1 MIVVGSILNSKTY
14 WRNIMENQTTKKS
27 TMIHKENEW
36 EWKFV
41 GIWADMIKDTGLAE
55 KLKNFP
61 ASETL
66 ILFQNYEKPLEI
78 IQNNLQLRNQYNQLK
93 SGGKKDD
100 LQFMED
106 SIQKQIENLG
116 LMQELC
122 IYISGASDCLI
133 IRTSDSTD

>member
-66 ILFQNYEKPLEI
+66 ILFKPYEKPLEI
-78 IQNNLQLRNQYNQLK
+78 IQENLRLRNHYYQLK
-93 SGGKKDD
+93 SCDKKKDVKV
-100 LQFMED
+100 MED
-106 SIQKQIENLG
+106 AIQKHIENLPFSP
-116 LMQELC
+116 ELC
-122 IYISGASDCLI
+122 IYSLESDNCLKI
-133 IRTSDSTD
+133 

>member
-1 MIVVGSILNSKTY
+1 MIEADTILNSKTY

-55 KLKNFP
+55 KLKNFS

-66 ILFQNYEKPLEI
+66 ILFKPYEKPLEI
-78 IQNNLQLRNQYNQLK
+78 IQENLRLRNQYNQLK

-100 LQFMED
+100 IKVMED
-106 SIQKQIENLG
+106 AIQKQIENLPFSP
-116 LMQELC
+116 ELY
-122 IYISGASDCLI
+122 IYSLDSDNCLKI
-133 IRTSDSTD
+133 

>member
-1 MIVVGSILNSKTY
+1 MIEADTILNSKTY

-66 ILFQNYEKPLEI
+66 ILFKPYEKPLEI
-78 IQNNLQLRNQYNQLK
+78 IQENLRLRNQYNQLK

-100 LQFMED
+100 IKVMED
-106 SIQKQIENLG
+106 AIQKQIESL
-116 LMQELC
+116 LFSPELY
-122 IYISGASDCLI
+122 IYSLESDNCLKI
-133 IRTSDSTD
+133 

>member
-1 MIVVGSILNSKTY
+1 MIEADTILNSKTY

-41 GIWADMIKDTGLAE
+41 GIWADMITDTGLAE

-61 ASETL
+61 ASKTL
-66 ILFQNYEKPLEI
+66 ILFKPYEKPLEI
-78 IQNNLQLRNQYNQLK
+78 IQENLRLRNQYNQLK

-100 LQFMED
+100 IKVMED
-106 SIQKQIENLG
+106 AIQKQIENLPFSP
-116 LMQELC
+116 ELC
-122 IYISGASDCLI
+122 IYSLESDNCLKI
-133 IRTSDSTD
+133 

>member
-1 MIVVGSILNSKTY
+1 MIVLDPILNSKTN

-27 TMIHKENEW
+27 TMIHKENDW

-66 ILFQNYEKPLEI
+66 ILFKPYEKPLEI
-78 IQNNLQLRNQYNQLK
+78 IQENLRLRNQYNQLK

-100 LQFMED
+100 IKVMED
-106 SIQKQIENLG
+106 AIQKQIESLPFSP
-116 LMQELC
+116 ELC
-122 IYISGASDCLI
+122 IYSLESDNCLKI
-133 IRTSDSTD
+133 

>member
-41 GIWADMIKDTGLAE
+41 GIWADMIKDTRLAE

-66 ILFQNYEKPLEI
+66 ILFKPYEKPLEI
-78 IQNNLQLRNQYNQLK
+78 IQENLRLRNHYYQLK
-93 SGGKKDD
+93 SCDKKDD
-100 LQFMED
+100 VKVMED
-106 SIQKQIENLG
+106 AIQTQIENLPFSP
-116 LMQELC
+116 ELY
-122 IYISGASDCLI
+122 IYSLESDNCLKI
-133 IRTSDSTD
+133 

>member
-1 MIVVGSILNSKTY
+1 MIVVGTILNSKTY

-66 ILFQNYEKPLEI
+66 ILFKPYEKTLEI
-78 IQNNLQLRNQYNQLK
+78 IQENLRLRNHYYQLK
-93 SGGKKDD
+93 SCDKKKDVKV
-100 LQFMED
+100 MED
-106 SIQKQIENLG
+106 AIQKHIENLPFSP
-116 LMQELC
+116 ELC
-122 IYISGASDCLI
+122 IYSLESDNCLKI
-133 IRTSDSTD
+133 

>member
-1 MIVVGSILNSKTY
+1 MIEAGPILISKTY
-14 WRNIMENQTTKKS
+14 WGNIMENQTTKKS

-66 ILFQNYEKPLEI
+66 ILFKPYEKPLEI
-78 IQNNLQLRNQYNQLK
+78 IQENLRLRNQYNQLK

-100 LQFMED
+100 IKVMED
-106 SIQKQIENLG
+106 AIQKQIESLPFSP
-116 LMQELC
+116 ELC
-122 IYISGASDCLI
+122 IYSFESDNCLKI
-133 IRTSDSTD
+133 

>member
-55 KLKNFP
+55 KLKNFS

-66 ILFQNYEKPLEI
+66 ILFKPYEKPLEI
-78 IQNNLQLRNQYNQLK
+78 IQENLRLRNQYNQLK

-100 LQFMED
+100 VKVMED
-106 SIQKQIENLG
+106 AIQSQIENLPFSP
-116 LMQELC
+116 ELC
-122 IYISGASDCLI
+122 IYSPESDNCLKI
-133 IRTSDSTD
+133 

>member
-1 MIVVGSILNSKTY
+1 
-14 WRNIMENQTTKKS
+14 MENQTTKKS

-66 ILFQNYEKPLEI
+66 ILFKPYEKPLEI
-78 IQNNLQLRNQYNQLK
+78 IQENLRLRNQYNQLK
-93 SGGKKDD
+93 SGDKKDNIKV
-100 LQFMED
+100 MED
-106 SIQKQIENLG
+106 DIQKQIESLPFSP
-116 LMQELC
+116 ELY
-122 IYISGASDCLI
+122 IYSLESDNCLKI
-133 IRTSDSTD
+133 

>member
-1 MIVVGSILNSKTY
+1 
-14 WRNIMENQTTKKS
+14 MENQTTKKS

-66 ILFQNYEKPLEI
+66 ILFKPYEKPLEI
-78 IQNNLQLRNQYNQLK
+78 IQENLRLRNQYNQLK

-100 LQFMED
+100 VKVMED
-106 SIQKQIENLG
+106 AIQSQIENLPFSP
-116 LMQELC
+116 ELC
-122 IYISGASDCLI
+122 IYSSESDNCLKI
-133 IRTSDSTD
+133 

>member
-1 MIVVGSILNSKTY
+1 
-14 WRNIMENQTTKKS
+14 MENQTTKKS

-66 ILFQNYEKPLEI
+66 ILFKPYEKTLEI
-78 IQNNLQLRNQYNQLK
+78 IQENLRLRNHYNQLK
-93 SGGKKDD
+93 SCDKKDD
-100 LQFMED
+100 VKVMED
-106 SIQKQIENLG
+106 AIQKHIENLPFSR
-116 LMQELC
+116 ELC
-122 IYISGASDCLI
+122 IYSLESDNCLKI
-133 IRTSDSTD
+133 NKK

>member
-66 ILFQNYEKPLEI
+66 ILFKPYEKTLEI
-78 IQNNLQLRNQYNQLK
+78 IQENLRLRNHYYQLK
-93 SGGKKDD
+93 SCDKKNDVKV
-100 LQFMED
+100 MED
-106 SIQKQIENLG
+106 AIQKHIENLPFSP
-116 LMQELC
+116 ELC
-122 IYISGASDCLI
+122 IYSLESDNCLKI
-133 IRTSDSTD
+133 

>member
-1 MIVVGSILNSKTY
+1 MIVVGTILNSKTY

-41 GIWADMIKDTGLAE
+41 GIWADMIKDTRLAE

-66 ILFQNYEKPLEI
+66 ILFKPYEKPLEI
-78 IQNNLQLRNQYNQLK
+78 IQENLRLRNHYYQLK
-93 SGGKKDD
+93 SGDKKDD
-100 LQFMED
+100 VKVMED
-106 SIQKQIENLG
+106 AIQTQIENLPFSS
-116 LMQELC
+116 ELC
-122 IYISGASDCLI
+122 IYSLESDNCLKI
-133 IRTSDSTD
+133 

>member
-1 MIVVGSILNSKTY
+1 MIEKGPILNSKTN

-55 KLKNFP
+55 KLKNFS

-66 ILFQNYEKPLEI
+66 ILFKPYEKPLEI
-78 IQNNLQLRNQYNQLK
+78 IQENLRLRNQYNQLK

-100 LQFMED
+100 IKIMED
-106 SIQKQIENLG
+106 AIQKQIESLPFST
-116 LMQELC
+116 EL
-122 IYISGASDCLI
+122 YINSLESDNCLKI
-133 IRTSDSTD
+133 

>member
-1 MIVVGSILNSKTY
+1 MIVLGTILNSKTN

-27 TMIHKENEW
+27 TMIHKENDW

-41 GIWADMIKDTGLAE
+41 GIWADMIKDNGLAE

-66 ILFQNYEKPLEI
+66 ILFKPYEKPLEI
-78 IQNNLQLRNQYNQLK
+78 IQKNLRLRNQYNQLK

-100 LQFMED
+100 IQLMED
-106 SIQKQIENLG
+106 AIQKQIESLPFST
-116 LMQELC
+116 ELC
-122 IYISGASDCLI
+122 IYSLESDNCLKI
-133 IRTSDSTD
+133 

>member
-1 MIVVGSILNSKTY
+1 MIEAGPILNSKTY

-41 GIWADMIKDTGLAE
+41 GIWADMITDTGLAE

-61 ASETL
+61 ASKTL
-66 ILFQNYEKPLEI
+66 ILFKPYEKPLEI
-78 IQNNLQLRNQYNQLK
+78 IQENLRLRNQYNQLK

-100 LQFMED
+100 IKVMED
-106 SIQKQIENLG
+106 AIQKQIENLPFSP
-116 LMQELC
+116 ELC
-122 IYISGASDCLI
+122 IYSFESDNCLKI
-133 IRTSDSTD
+133 W

>member
-1 MIVVGSILNSKTY
+1 MIEAGAILNSKTY
-14 WRNIMENQTTKKS
+14 WRIIMENQTTKKS

-66 ILFQNYEKPLEI
+66 ILFKPYEKPLEI
-78 IQNNLQLRNQYNQLK
+78 IQENLRLRNQYNQLK
-93 SGGKKDD
+93 SGDKKDNIKV
-100 LQFMED
+100 MED
-106 SIQKQIENLG
+106 AIQKQIESLPFSP
-116 LMQELC
+116 ELY
-122 IYISGASDCLI
+122 IYSLESDNCLKI
-133 IRTSDSTD
+133 

>member
-1 MIVVGSILNSKTY
+1 MIVLGTILNSKTN

-41 GIWADMIKDTGLAE
+41 GIWADMIKDNGLAE

-61 ASETL
+61 ASKTL
-66 ILFQNYEKPLEI
+66 ILFKPYEKPLEI
-78 IQNNLQLRNQYNQLK
+78 IQENLRLRNQYNQLK

-100 LQFMED
+100 IQLMED
-106 SIQKQIENLG
+106 AIQKQIENLPFSP
-116 LMQELC
+116 ELY
-122 IYISGASDCLI
+122 IYSLESDNCLKI
-133 IRTSDSTD
+133 

>member
-1 MIVVGSILNSKTY
+1 MIVVGTILNSKTY

-66 ILFQNYEKPLEI
+66 ILFKPYEKTLEI
-78 IQNNLQLRNQYNQLK
+78 TQENLRLRNHYNQLK
-93 SGGKKDD
+93 SCDKKDD
-100 LQFMED
+100 VKVMED
-106 SIQKQIENLG
+106 AIQTQIENLPFSP
-116 LMQELC
+116 ELY
-122 IYISGASDCLI
+122 IYSLESDNCLKI
-133 IRTSDSTD
+133 

>member
-1 MIVVGSILNSKTY
+1 MIVVDSILNSKTY

-41 GIWADMIKDTGLAE
+41 GIWADMIKDTRLAE

-66 ILFQNYEKPLEI
+66 ILFKPYEKPLEI
-78 IQNNLQLRNQYNQLK
+78 IQENLRLRNHYYQLK
-93 SGGKKDD
+93 SCDKKDD
-100 LQFMED
+100 VKVMED
-106 SIQKQIENLG
+106 AIQKHIENLPFSP
-116 LMQELC
+116 ELC
-122 IYISGASDCLI
+122 IYSLESDNCLKI
-133 IRTSDSTD
+133 

>member
-1 MIVVGSILNSKTY
+1 MIVLGTILNSKTN

-41 GIWADMIKDTGLAE
+41 GIWADMIKDNGLAD

-61 ASETL
+61 ASKTL
-66 ILFQNYEKPLEI
+66 ILFKPYEKPLEI
-78 IQNNLQLRNQYNQLK
+78 IQENLRLRNQYNQLK

-100 LQFMED
+100 IKIMED
-106 SIQKQIENLG
+106 AIQKQIESLPFST
-116 LMQELC
+116 ELY
-122 IYISGASDCLI
+122 IYSLESDNCLKI
-133 IRTSDSTD
+133 

>member
-41 GIWADMIKDTGLAE
+41 GIWADMIKDTRLAE

-66 ILFQNYEKPLEI
+66 ILFKPYEKTLEI
-78 IQNNLQLRNQYNQLK
+78 IQENLRLRNHYYQLK
-93 SGGKKDD
+93 SDEKKDD
-100 LQFMED
+100 VKVMED
-106 SIQKQIENLG
+106 AIQTQIENLPFSP
-116 LMQELC
+116 ELY
-122 IYISGASDCLI
+122 IYSLESDNCLKI
-133 IRTSDSTD
+133 

>member
-1 MIVVGSILNSKTY
+1 MIEADTILNSKTY

-27 TMIHKENEW
+27 TMIHKENDW

-55 KLKNFP
+55 KLKNFS

-66 ILFQNYEKPLEI
+66 ILFKPYEKPLEI
-78 IQNNLQLRNQYNQLK
+78 IQENLRLRNQYNQLK

-100 LQFMED
+100 IKVMED
-106 SIQKQIENLG
+106 AIQKQIESL
-116 LMQELC
+116 LFSPELY
-122 IYISGASDCLI
+122 IYSLESDNCLKI
-133 IRTSDSTD
+133 

>member
-1 MIVVGSILNSKTY
+1 MIVVGSIFNSKTY

-61 ASETL
+61 ASKTL
-66 ILFQNYEKPLEI
+66 ILFKPYEKPLEI
-78 IQNNLQLRNQYNQLK
+78 IQENLRLRNQYNQLK

-100 LQFMED
+100 IQLMED
-106 SIQKQIENLG
+106 SIQKQIESLS
-116 LMQELC
+116 LIPELN
-122 IYISGASDCLI
+122 IFISGSDDCLKI
-133 IRTSDSTD
+133 LN